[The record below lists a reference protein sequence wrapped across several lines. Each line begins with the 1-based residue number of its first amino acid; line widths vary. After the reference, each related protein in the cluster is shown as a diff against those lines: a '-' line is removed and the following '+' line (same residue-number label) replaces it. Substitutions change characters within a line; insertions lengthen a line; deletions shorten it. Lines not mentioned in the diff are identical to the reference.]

1 MSRFLN
7 KSDKKETPPRSD
19 IFSHLADARESY
31 GSLTNSEIAM
41 EVTDMTKIVS

>member
-1 MSRFLN
+1 
-7 KSDKKETPPRSD
+7 
-19 IFSHLADARESY
+19 LADAGESY